1 MVGVPKKLPEQLA
14 ESEADPIEEVQAQTI
29 DPTLAVNAAL
39 T

>member
-1 MVGVPKKLPEQLA
+1 MQPDEEPTVIVEENEDGTTTVEL
-14 ESEADPIEEVQAQTI
+14 EAPTI